1 VSLAIVDLY
10 SKRQKKLRGEVPDV
24 YTYDEIPTPLRVQV
38 LHIWHNT
45 LGDIDAQ
52 RNTEDREHITS
63 AYGFIVKT
71 LRHEHGVILLPPGRK
86 INFKPPTSQ
95 KELTDFLMEETD
107 SERVLDAIELSF
119 RIINTTTRKF
129 DYLSKRNS
137 SELADKAI
145 DELNYRFKEHG
156 LGFQFVNSMI
166 IRIDSELAHEE
177 IVKPALAL
185 LHNKS
190 FSGAQE
196 EFLQAYEHYR
206 HGNNKEALN
215 ECLKAFE
222 STMKVICNK
231 RQWAYDPQK
240 ATSKDLIK
248 VCLEKELIPTFW
260 QQQFTA
266 LRSLLESGIPT
277 GRNRLSGH
285 GQGSTP
291 TDVPDYLVAYILHM
305 TASAIVFLVEAER
318 HLP

>member
-1 VSLAIVDLY
+1 VSLAIHELY
-10 SKRQKKLRGEVPDV
+10 SKRQKKLRGEVPDI
-24 YTYDEIPTPLRVQV
+24 YTYDQVPEALRVQV
-38 LHIWHNT
+38 IHIWNDT
-45 LGDIDAQ
+45 LDHIDNQQLVVERA
-52 RNTEDREHITS
+52 NVNGG
-63 AYGFIVKT
+63 YGFIVET
-71 LRHEHGVILLPPGRK
+71 LCHEYGVIKLPPSRE
-86 INFKPPTSQ
+86 NHYPPPSFQ
-95 KELTDFLMEETD
+95 KELTAFLREETD
-107 SERVLDAIELSF
+107 PERVLDAIELSF
-119 RIINTTTRKF
+119 FVIDTMTRRY
-129 DYLSKRNS
+129 DYLRRRNS

-145 DELNYRFKEHG
+145 DELNHRFKEHG
-156 LGFQFVNSMI
+156 LGFQFINGKI
-166 IRIDSELAHEE
+166 IRIDSELIHAE

-185 LHNKS
+185 LHNKD
-190 FSGAQE
+190 FSGVEE
-196 EFLQAYEHYR
+196 EFLKAHEHYR
-206 HGNNKEALN
+206 YGNNGEALN

-231 RQWAYDPQK
+231 RQWVYDPR

-291 TDVPDYLVAYILHM
+291 REVPDYLVAYMLHM
-305 TASAIVFLVEAER
+305 TASAIVFLVEAEQ